1 MTAEAKGKA
10 KVVSTKD
17 VEVPKAKAKTSRS
30 KPRKAVGETGEE
42 GKEDGPGAGAG
53 AGRIAR
59 APSTRAPSARSR
71 GRPRREAADAGNGG
85 EDGGNVFF
93 RPDNPLHEAL
103 VQDILKCL
111 HLCKQSGECGKKG
124 KHTHEIPKLDM
135 DGAHHFAL
143 SVYWSRNA
151 VGIKARQNNVATGQV
166 SYFAKQTPCCA
177 TNILLATM
185 WVKKALSIQ
194 PAPLTSALLQ
204 QYKLTLNAAHQ
215 RALDQFDSSAN

>member
-1 MTAEAKGKA
+1 MGLGLGLGLGGLHVHPAHAHPVHA
-10 KVVSTKD
+10 
-17 VEVPKAKAKTSRS
+17 
-30 KPRKAVGETGEE
+30 
-42 GKEDGPGAGAG
+42 AGAVL
-53 AGRIAR
+53 
-59 APSTRAPSARSR
+59 
-71 GRPRREAADAGNGG
+71 G
-85 EDGGNVFF
+85 ERQQMLAMVV
-93 RPDNPLHEAL
+93 RMVADNPLHEAL

>member
-185 WVKKALSIQ
+185 WA
-194 PAPLTSALLQ
+194 
-204 QYKLTLNAAHQ
+204 
-215 RALDQFDSSAN
+215 RSSTE